1 MTRRRYFDPAYYRR
15 VAPQAFGG
23 TSRRDPDSPDGPRL
37 ANPPSLTGYAHQLY
51 AGLGWTSVLWLHR
64 ITAPTLVLAGDDDPI
79 VPVANG
85 RLLASRIPDARLHIV
100 RGGGHLFLLEQA
112 NEVGAVIAE
121 FLVEPRG

>member
-1 MTRRRYFDPAYYRR
+1 M
-15 VAPQAFGG
+15 
-23 TSRRDPDSPDGPRL
+23 
-37 ANPPSLTGYAHQLY
+37 
-51 AGLGWTSVLWLHR
+51 LWLHR

-112 NEVGAVIAE
+112 SEVGAVIAE
-121 FLVEPRG
+121 FVGEPRG

>member
-1 MTRRRYFDPAYYRR
+1 M
-15 VAPQAFGG
+15 
-23 TSRRDPDSPDGPRL
+23 
-37 ANPPSLTGYAHQLY
+37 
-51 AGLGWTSVLWLHR
+51 LWLHR

-121 FLVEPRG
+121 FLGEPRG